1 VLRQQT
7 IEIDKRLDRRMR
19 ATETHPGASR
29 GIEHPGRDQHGH
41 ARFALH
47 QDDIAASTPLGI
59 QPAHWTPEQ
68 RVPTIV
74 DLNFLFDTGRI
85 TLRLLWAESHGNSA
99 DPTAAASARRRYTV

>member
-1 VLRQQT
+1 
-7 IEIDKRLDRRMR
+7 MR

-59 QPAHWTPEQ
+59 G
-68 RVPTIV
+68 V
-74 DLNFLFDTGRI
+74 
-85 TLRLLWAESHGNSA
+85 
-99 DPTAAASARRRYTV
+99 

>member
-1 VLRQQT
+1 
-7 IEIDKRLDRRMR
+7 MR

-85 TLRLLWAESHGNSA
+85 TLRLLLEERLGCSPA
-99 DPTAAASARRRYTV
+99 PTVAAREPPPCTASSSPPR